1 MIKGKNLILFL
12 IFILLINCSFD
23 NKTGIWGGEEE
34 EKRKISEL
42 EKEQKQIIDVYK
54 VYSSESNSL
63 KEIILNRDIIL
74 VEPKKNSSWKMS
86 GLNHQNFLGNIY
98 LSSIDNMFLKKKIGK
113 TITSD
118 SQLLTFL
125 EDIFKIVLKKRSQN
139 REIQLNITLLLS

>member
-74 VEPKKNSSWKMS
+74 VEPKKI
-86 GLNHQNFLGNIY
+86 HH
-98 LSSIDNMFLKKKIGK
+98 GK
-113 TITSD
+113 C
-118 SQLLTFL
+118 L
-125 EDIFKIVLKKRSQN
+125 V
-139 REIQLNITLLLS
+139 